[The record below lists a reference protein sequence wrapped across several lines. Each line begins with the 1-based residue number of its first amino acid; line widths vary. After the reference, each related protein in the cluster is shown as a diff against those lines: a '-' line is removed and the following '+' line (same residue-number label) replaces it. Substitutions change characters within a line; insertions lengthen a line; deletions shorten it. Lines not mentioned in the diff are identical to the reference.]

1 MDRVRGR
8 RQLHSRLSNR
18 DYADTGGLLKT
29 GVVSFLLH
37 FTLAV
42 ILILSTRSTIPKIGP
57 SVYRVTIRSSFSPH
71 GDGTPLGSSNPGPG
85 RAAELPASPPGE
97 KLKTVVN
104 QKGTE
109 KAEASKSRQKKD
121 EKKAENVERGWSPEK
136 RKSSLKSVQEAIEDI
151 DKKAALDEIQ
161 KKVARR
167 ERLARLSQGLTVSG
181 GAGTVS
187 GAGAGT
193 GSGSGTGSG
202 PAGSPSGGSPWGS
215 SSGGSDSGG
224 LSALESRLSDYYSE
238 IWARIKKEWTLPGDL
253 PKGKTSLETVIVII
267 LERNGKVQKSSFE
280 KRSGNAHYDQS
291 AMRAIKKA
299 EPLPPIPKEF
309 SDETFEIGIRFHPE

>member
-224 LSALESRLSDYYSE
+224 LSTLLEEYKAV
-238 IWARIKKEWTLPGDL
+238 IWAKIKKQWTLPRDL
-253 PKGKTSLETVIVII
+253 QGRTDLKTAISFTLDKEGKIQ
-267 LERNGKVQKSSFE
+267 KVQVEKS
-280 KRSGNAHYDQS
+280 SGNALFDQS
-291 AMRAIKKA
+291 GKRALKKT
-299 EPLPPIPKEF
+299 ESLPPIPKELN
-309 SDETFEIGIRFHPE
+309 DDTIEIVFRIEE